1 MAVCPAAIKCPNI
14 RLTCRKSRLF
24 RPVFRPRQWML
35 AYSGSPC
42 HPLSPP
48 AGLLY
53 IPPQKNFDDIGIA
66 ELLRFLPE
74 GFTIP
79 AQLAEIDIFEIDLKP
94 PFEDLRSSQWP
105 QSAA

>member
-1 MAVCPAAIKCPNI
+1 VDAG
-14 RLTCRKSRLF
+14 LQ
-24 RPVFRPRQWML
+24 RQ
-35 AYSGSPC
+35 
-42 HPLSPP
+42 PLSSTFTPRRPP
-48 AGLLY
+48 LH
-53 IPPQKNFDDIGIA
+53 PPQKNLDDIGIA

-79 AQLAEIDIFEIDLKP
+79 AGLPEIDIFEIDLKP